1 MTVGYFFSTVAFT
14 GIYYLYNGL
23 KVVYCGSLYTCRKV
37 YIYIYMGLGFRA
49 ILHSRCRIRV

>member
-37 YIYIYMGLGFRA
+37 YIYIY
-49 ILHSRCRIRV
+49 IL